1 MSQSKLTRGL
11 LFSTLVWTLSTSGV
25 LKVSAQVINDF
36 SSDLARQEQNINND
50 QDLLQKID
58 LLQQKAA
65 RLRQTVDIFNL
76 HLQEE
81 LNYSRKKNR
90 VDVEKVL
97 ANWEQFNIIWHNF
110 NQDLGNNPEL
120 SSILGKTK
128 VINSINQNLLFQKE
142 IISTLAKVLNESS
155 RLLVKEFQEK
165 LFTQR
170 ELNHSYFPKGNFEI
184 QTQHKFTLIS
194 TNKARE
200 LELQVSQIE
209 NILSNHI
216 LTKQE
221 TINKNDNSYKTIEA
235 TTINSSKTNSNLSK
249 TNKPGNFLNFNT
261 FIALI
266 LLSSCAIFVVMKA
279 YKKNNSGL
287 ENKDSSQDDDPGIS
301 PNNVEDYLKN
311 LQQVENQ
318 AREIINSTNQII
330 ENQKNSRENQQKFQ
344 ENNAPASLNNNSS
357 KPKQPSHNSSNSV
370 TNKEFVSKM
379 PQQAVQESLLTDV
392 DLATEEDLI
401 VLYHENRQLLLQKSI
416 KVEVTRE
423 SLQSIKTG
431 VQSEILFKEISNGSY
446 WLVLE
451 PKLENNCYFLV
462 PNPILNFN
470 ALINQG
476 IDHIFTCTRYNN
488 RRSDHFNL
496 KFSAMVQVQSSSTWK
511 LIGTGEIIFS

>member
-1 MSQSKLTRGL
+1 MSHSKLTRGL
-11 LFSTLVWTLSTSGV
+11 LFSTLVWTLSLSCI

-36 SSDLARQEQNINND
+36 SSEIAQREQEINND

-58 LLQQKAA
+58 MLQQKAA

-81 LNYSRKKNR
+81 FNFPRKKNT
-90 VDVEKVL
+90 VEVKKVL
-97 ANWEQFNIIWHNF
+97 ANWEQFNRIWHNF
-110 NQDLGNNPEL
+110 NQDLGKNPEL

-128 VINSINQNLLFQKE
+128 VIHSINQNLLFQKE
-142 IISTLAKVLNESS
+142 IISSLAKVLNESS
-155 RLLVKEFQEK
+155 MLLVTEFQEQI
-165 LFTQR
+165 FTKR
-170 ELNHSYFPKGNFEI
+170 ELNHSYFPNGTFET

-221 TINKNDNSYKTIEA
+221 TINKNDNSYITIEA
-235 TTINSSKTNSNLSK
+235 TTINSAKTNSTPSE
-249 TNKPGNFLNFNT
+249 PSEPSNFLNFNT

-266 LLSSCAIFVVMKA
+266 LLSSCAIFVVMKV
-279 YKKNNSGL
+279 YKQNDSGL
-287 ENKDSSQDDDPGIS
+287 DNKNSSQDDDPGIS

-330 ENQKNSRENQQKFQ
+330 ENQRSSRENQQKFQ
-344 ENNAPASLNNNSS
+344 ENNDPISPNNNSS
-357 KPKQPSHNSSNSV
+357 KPKQPSHNSSNSA
-370 TNKEFVSKM
+370 TNKKFVSKM
-379 PQQAVQESLLTDV
+379 PQQAVQESLLTNV

-416 KVEVTRE
+416 KVELTRE
-423 SLQSIKTG
+423 SLQSIKT
-431 VQSEILFKEISNGSY
+431 VAKSEILFKESSKGSY

-496 KFSAMVQVQSSSTWK
+496 KFSAMVQIQSSSTWK
-511 LIGTGEIIFS
+511 LIGTGEILFS